1 MIWDKLKEIEE
12 KLDRL
17 LDDKVEGYEDPGDE
31 VVEDSPEQTYPE
43 EPAVSEKVPDVP
55 TPEEAEEATRAESRA
70 FDLKHAHTPPPEKVV
85 KKKYVPKEDDLDI
98 PDEKGDFKDW

>member
-1 MIWDKLKEIEE
+1 MIWDKLKEIDE

-17 LDDKVEGYEDPGDE
+17 LEEKVEDYDEPVDE
-31 VVEDSPEQTYPE
+31 VVEDPPEQTYPE
-43 EPAVSEKVPDVP
+43 VPVAEKVPDVP
-55 TPEEAEEATRAESRA
+55 TPEEAEEAARTESRE

-98 PDEKGDFKDW
+98 PDEKDTWMDV

>member
-1 MIWDKLKEIEE
+1 MIWDKLKEIDE

-17 LDDKVEGYEDPGDE
+17 LDGQVGDYNDPDDVPEEPPVEEA
-31 VVEDSPEQTYPE
+31 YPE
-43 EPAVSEKVPDVP
+43 EPVEKVAEKVLDVP
-55 TPEEAEEATRAESRA
+55 TPEEVARTESRE

-98 PDEKGDFKDW
+98 PDEKDTWMDV